1 MEPNGQSAS
10 LRWSA
15 DRASAGGVAV
25 TFLVPYDES
34 YLADAALTRA
44 SEYAEALDE
53 DVVAVT
59 VIPENDETYARENGW
74 IEEAEEFD
82 VQTAASYVHE
92 QVVNIAPEASFRYER
107 SPTSTP
113 EAIATEIQRVADE
126 ERPSVVFLGS
136 DNAGQIVTPVTSVAG
151 NVAEDATYDV
161 HIVRYFSPTA
171 VQEIE
176 STGSYPDE
184 TR

>member
-1 MEPNGQSAS
+1 M
-10 LRWSA
+10 
-15 DRASAGGVAV
+15 
-25 TFLVPYDES
+25 TFLVSYDES

-44 SEYAEALDE
+44 TEYADALDE
-53 DVVAVT
+53 DVVAVA
-59 VIPENDETYARENGW
+59 VIPEDDERYAREKNW
-74 IEEAEEFD
+74 LEKDEEFD
-82 VQTAASYVHE
+82 VQTIASFIHE

-107 SPTSTP
+107 SPTS
-113 EAIATEIQRVADE
+113 ASSGIATELQRVADD

-176 STGSYPDE
+176 ASGDYPGE